1 MRDKTDPIVFE
12 CFTLEQV
19 KNINKKIKEKILK
32 EQNPSDAAAG
42 ITKVGSFSNVPCLPL
57 LELLHPWLYQCQI
70 INTEMFGYD
79 INWHFHL
86 DRMNYNVYDL
96 NGEYDWH
103 IDGSDLPKMDVKLT
117 CILNLSEESY
127 EGGKFCTITPN
138 EDIEFSSGRAT
149 IFPSMLAHKVTPIT
163 KGKRITLSY
172 CATGS
177 AWK

>member
-1 MRDKTDPIVFE
+1 MNSKFGAVIFE
-12 CFTLEQV
+12 CYTKEQV
-19 KNINKKIKEKILK
+19 KEINKEIKKNILGREQHSIAAQNTSKIGDFFHI
-32 EQNPSDAAAG
+32 
-42 ITKVGSFSNVPCLPL
+42 PCSPL
-57 LELLHPWLYQCQI
+57 MELLHPWLYQCQI

-149 IFPSMLAHKVTPIT
+149 IFPSMIAHKVTPIT
-163 KGKRITLSY
+163 TGKRITLSY

-177 AWK
+177 SWK